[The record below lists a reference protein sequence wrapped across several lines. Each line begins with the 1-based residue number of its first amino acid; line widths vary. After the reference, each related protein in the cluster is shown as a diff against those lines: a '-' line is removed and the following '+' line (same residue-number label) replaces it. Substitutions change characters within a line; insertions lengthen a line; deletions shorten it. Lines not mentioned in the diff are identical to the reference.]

1 MSILI
6 DQVRE
11 HEATNTGDDTRP
23 PGITGQ
29 EWCHVASGAAPG
41 DPPGTGSLAE
51 LQGFLTGLGFDIAN
65 IRTPQDTPPSNVTYA
80 GLTEDQRT
88 AAISAGARA
97 QRQTFIIGH
106 VFDAQSP
113 PTTYEP

>member
-11 HEATNTGDDTRP
+11 HEATNTGDDTVP
-23 PGITGQ
+23 PGITGLA
-29 EWCHVASGAAPG
+29 WCHVASGAAPG
-41 DPPGTGSLAE
+41 EPPGTGSLAE
-51 LQGFLTGLGFDIAN
+51 LQAFLTGLGFDIAL

-80 GLTEDQRT
+80 GMSLDQRT
-88 AAISAGARA
+88 AAIAAGAA
-97 QRQTFIIGH
+97 PERQTYIIGH
-106 VFDAQSP
+106 VFDAQDP